1 MIVTINTDASFHPE
15 HKVAAF
21 SCWIVCN
28 QGKILRAGPLK
39 KAKDS
44 SDAETQGIANALHL
58 LHCSEFTG
66 ITKVIINNDCKY
78 AHQEILTGSSKA
90 AKHCKAAAAKIRSVL
105 RKIADQ
111 HSLPTDWK
119 RWVEFRYVPAHTG
132 TESARKWVNDWCD
145 NAAKEQMR
153 KQIK

>member
-1 MIVTINTDASFHPE
+1 MIVTINTDASFHPKY
-15 HKVAAF
+15 KVAAF

-44 SDAETQGIANALHL
+44 NDAETQGIANALHFIL
-58 LHCSEFTG
+58 YSEFTN
-66 ITKVIINNDCKY
+66 ITRIIVNNDCQF
-78 AHQEILTGSSKA
+78 AHQQIKTGKSKCSLA
-90 AKHCKAAAAKIRSVL
+90 AKSSSRRVRELIKQVGEKYGLCSNW
-105 RKIADQ
+105 Q
-111 HSLPTDWK
+111 
-119 RWVEFRYVPAHTG
+119 RWIEFRYVPAHTG